1 MTFRPAL
8 ALLLALTVTCTYA
21 QSAADLG
28 AGGNRKAAVW
38 PLKPTATQAQE
49 AQPLDDAMSAKI
61 YKDYFK
67 LLDSD
72 KVFFTQQD
80 MDQFAP
86 LKTKLDDAIWN
97 QDLSAPFDIYNKFLE
112 RAVQRMTYARSLLK
126 DGFSFDGDESYD
138 YDRKNASWA
147 KDDAALDELWRKRT
161 M

>member
-1 MTFRPAL
+1 F
-8 ALLLALTVTCTYA
+8 LTRFHY
-21 QSAADLG
+21 D
-28 AGGNRKAAVW
+28 
-38 PLKPTATQAQE
+38 

-80 MDQFAP
+80 MDGFAP

-97 QDLSAPFDIYNKFLE
+97 QDLSAPFDIYNKFMA

-126 DGFSFDGDESYD
+126 DRLSFDGDESYD
-138 YDRKNASWA
+138 YDRKNASW
-147 KDDAALDELWRKRT
+147 
-161 M
+161 